1 MVSNPL
7 THSGPLQP
15 TTEMNSKVKTT
26 KKRAFKNRVDITPS
40 RMINMRCV
48 HLQTPE
54 IFFVDLKGEP
64 LFDQIFHERAFIWG
78 TRTKAVSGRR
88 IELGVTVEV

>member
-1 MVSNPL
+1 
-7 THSGPLQP
+7 
-15 TTEMNSKVKTT
+15 
-26 KKRAFKNRVDITPS
+26 
-40 RMINMRCV
+40 MRCV
-48 HLQTPE
+48 HLQTPD